1 MAKDPENEARSR
13 ALRNIRSAKARPVRD
28 AAEWAAAITQG
39 DRTALAQG
47 ISLIESRRESDRPA
61 VEALLQAMP
70 APPHPTR
77 RIGITGVPGVGKST
91 WIEAAGTALL
101 ERGHQVAV
109 LAVDPSSS
117 RTGGSMLGDKTRMES
132 LSRHPGRSF
141 GRLRQVTPSGAWRG
155 PQWKPSNSVR
165 RRDSTGSRSK
175 RSGSAKAKRKS
186 AG

>member
-70 APPHPTR
+70 VPPH
-77 RIGITGVPGVGKST
+77 
-91 WIEAAGTALL
+91 L
-101 ERGHQVAV
+101 
-109 LAVDPSSS
+109 
-117 RTGGSMLGDKTRMES
+117 S
-132 LSRHPGRSF
+132 LIHI
-141 GRLRQVTPSGAWRG
+141 
-155 PQWKPSNSVR
+155 
-165 RRDSTGSRSK
+165 
-175 RSGSAKAKRKS
+175 
-186 AG
+186 

>member
-70 APPHPTR
+70 VPPHPTR

-117 RTGGSMLGDKTRMES
+117 RTGGSMLGDTR
-132 LSRHPGRSF
+132 HCW
-141 GRLRQVTPSGAWRG
+141 LRARTVPPPAYGGYCYALYAQYCPLCGATCS
-155 PQWKPSNSVR
+155 QY
-165 RRDSTGSRSK
+165 
-175 RSGSAKAKRKS
+175 
-186 AG
+186 